1 MGTTSV
7 TFSAYLTACILN
19 FAMLGVYLYSS
30 RNYFRRLCRPL
41 SLAFTTNGLWLLFWT
56 LEASGYINPDHFA
69 QLIAETLR
77 YLVWI
82 FALLATLSNIL
93 GQKLPRNLLVLEVV
107 VALVAV
113 LVCVIATQWP
123 QGTPGIATPSLWQG
137 LVLSISCFICVEQL
151 YRNVRSDRS
160 IKLLCLALTITF
172 FFDIYLMAY
181 ILSFQEFNSNLWQ
194 SRAVVA
200 VITSAFLSISYLV
213 LSNRSSNSAEVT
225 FSRPIVFYTTSLT
238 SVGVILIL
246 VGLGGYYLRTFGGEW
261 GNILYSLLLC
271 SALLAVVV
279 TLTSKSVRD
288 KLNVFINKHFFRHKY
303 DYRTE
308 WIKLTDYLSE
318 ETPDIDSYQR
328 AITAVSQIFKSPG
341 GALWLRRGNIFTPM
355 YQSNILLTDELP
367 LELIN
372 SRFCQIMQRED
383 WVFSTEPPA
392 DSGLGQHNEHLPQW
406 AGHIVD
412 LWLILPLLNGNNL
425 IGFMALSKPKNDNS
439 LTWEDLDLLK
449 SVGRHIASYLERHEQ
464 HEKLAESRQM
474 DTFNKLSAFVMHDL
488 KNLIAQQGLMVKN
501 AEKHKTNPAFVEDAF
516 NTIDNSV
523 RRMNSLV
530 QKLQF
535 NTPEEIQALSLAKVL
550 KEAGERCK
558 LHKPKPQIHIPHK
571 SRPTINADFERLTMV
586 FTHLIRNAQDATPDN
601 GCIDVSLH
609 QQHSNIVIT
618 IEDSGCGMDQEF
630 IRTRL
635 FKPFESTKSSKG
647 MGIGVFQAQEYISH
661 LGGYLDVISEL
672 GAGTTFTILFAKLD
686 SGTQPIENSELSLES
701 PHGTETPKINGSE
714 AAGDPSSATTT

>member
-19 FAMLGVYLYSS
+19 FALLGVYLYSS
-30 RNYFRRLCRPL
+30 RNYERLCRPL
-41 SLAFTTNGLWLLFWT
+41 TIAFTANGIWLLFWA
-56 LEASGYINPDHFA
+56 LEAGGFINPNHLA
-69 QLIAETLR
+69 QLIVETLR
-77 YLVWI
+77 YLVWM

-93 GQKLPRNLLVLEVV
+93 GQQLPRNLLQLEIA
-107 VALVAV
+107 VAIVAV
-113 LVCVIATQWP
+113 LVCILATQWP
-123 QGTPGIATPSLWQG
+123 ADSLNIAKPSLWQG

-172 FFDIYLMAY
+172 FFDVYLMAY
-181 ILSFQEFNSNLWQ
+181 TLSFQEFNSNLWQ

-200 VITSAFLSISYLV
+200 AITSAFLSISYLS
-213 LSNRSSNSAEVT
+213 LTNQTNNSNSAEMT
-225 FSRPIVFYTTSLT
+225 ISRPIVFYTTSLT

-271 SALLAVVV
+271 SALLAVIV
-279 TLTSKSVRD
+279 TLTSKSARD
-288 KLNVFINKHFFRHKY
+288 KLNVLINKHFFRHKY
-303 DYRTE
+303 DYRSE

-355 YQSNILLTDELP
+355 YQSNLLLTDELP

-372 SRFCQIMQRED
+372 SRFCKIMQQED
-383 WVFSTEPPA
+383 WVFSTAPAA
-392 DSGLGQHNEHLPQW
+392 DSGLGQHNEHLPLW
-406 AGHIVD
+406 ASHIVD
-412 LWLILPLLNGNNL
+412 LWLIMPLLNGNNL
-425 IGFMALSKPKNDNS
+425 IGFMALSKPKTDNS

-488 KNLIAQQGLMVKN
+488 KNLIAQQELMVKN
-501 AEKHKTNPAFVEDAF
+501 AEKHKANPAFVEDAF

-523 RRMNSLV
+523 RRMSSLV

-535 NTPEEIQALSLAKVL
+535 NTPEEIQPLNLAKVL
-550 KEAGERCK
+550 NEAGERCK
-558 LHKPKPQIHIPHK
+558 LNKPQAKIHLPK
-571 SRPTINADFERLTMV
+571 SARPTINADFERLSMV
-586 FTHLIRNAQDATPDN
+586 FTHLIRNAQDATPDD
-601 GCIDVSLH
+601 GHIDVSLH
-609 QQHSNIVIT
+609 QQHSNIVVT

-686 SGTQPIENSELSLES
+686 SASQPIENRDHSQES
-701 PHGTETPKINGSE
+701 PHNNHNSENQGDTPTAE
-714 AAGDPSSATTT
+714 AT